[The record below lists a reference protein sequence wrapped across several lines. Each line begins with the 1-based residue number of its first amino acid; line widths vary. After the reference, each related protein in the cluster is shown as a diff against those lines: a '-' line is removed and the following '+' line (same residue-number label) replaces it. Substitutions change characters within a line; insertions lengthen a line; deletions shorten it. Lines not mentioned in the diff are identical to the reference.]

1 MLYFLYF
8 PLNVTNRSFS
18 LQVVLD
24 DLSRAREGFV
34 LASDLHLV
42 YLVTPI
48 NVDVEPDWELYY
60 ERFMQ
65 LSTLEQVHMC
75 SLNLQNSNIW
85 FDLLLNEFL
94 AVLNY
99 TCLRWTNGKI
109 FFLTVLIPEMLNAHT
124 LPLK

>member
-1 MLYFLYF
+1 M
-8 PLNVTNRSFS
+8 
-18 LQVVLD
+18 LD

-65 LSTLEQVHMC
+65 LSALDQVIMLLVIVASLIPKGNSLSITLSWVI
-75 SLNLQNSNIW
+75 LLTLR
-85 FDLLLNEFL
+85 FLLNTRL
-94 AVLNY
+94 
-99 TCLRWTNGKI
+99 
-109 FFLTVLIPEMLNAHT
+109 M
-124 LPLK
+124 

>member
-1 MLYFLYF
+1 M
-8 PLNVTNRSFS
+8 
-18 LQVVLD
+18 LD

-65 LSTLEQVHMC
+65 LSALDQVIMLLVVVASLIPKGNSLSITLSWVI
-75 SLNLQNSNIW
+75 LLTLR
-85 FDLLLNEFL
+85 FLLNTRL
-94 AVLNY
+94 
-99 TCLRWTNGKI
+99 
-109 FFLTVLIPEMLNAHT
+109 M
-124 LPLK
+124 